1 MNCKICNREVGE
13 RDFCLLHFE
22 AYENIVE
29 KHGFWRKALKVTWK
43 EYLSEIKRNPLTG
56 ETAKQVANYLT
67 SNEETANGKKS

>member
-1 MNCKICNREVGE
+1 M
-13 RDFCLLHFE
+13 
-22 AYENIVE
+22 E
-29 KHGFWRKALKVTWK
+29 KHAFWRKALKVTWK